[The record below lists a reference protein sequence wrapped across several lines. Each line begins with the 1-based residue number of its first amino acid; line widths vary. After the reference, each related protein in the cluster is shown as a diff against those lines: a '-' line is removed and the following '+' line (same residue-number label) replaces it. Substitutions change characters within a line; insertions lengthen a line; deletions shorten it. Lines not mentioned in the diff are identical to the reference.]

1 MFHVWC
7 GGIFFLWSLLHLF
20 LLPFPQ
26 CELLDPL
33 GLLRRSTPMRPLHTI
48 VTSPAN
54 SSIPWPSMEPQFGS
68 SPTSGHPLHTCRLLD
83 FLLLSLTSNL
93 GIHFYFYSYRI
104 FLFYL
109 CLFLMREFWVF
120 TIEIVSLRDA
130 WGHAIF
136 SIGGDIVT
144 YCNKTHNFSFPLFAC
159 SSFPSP
165 ISALLQPDLF
175 SDLILIQPDP
185 WSDLHT
191 HTKYFPIRHKHIS
204 SRYIDAS
211 VLSIYI
217 YIYIYHYLTVE
228 ATQHQVTKYMFIY
241 SRTNQ

>member
-7 GGIFFLWSLLHLF
+7 GGIIFFVIPLTLISPSFSSVWTIGPTRTTTSI
-20 LLPFPQ
+20 
-26 CELLDPL
+26 DPDEASAHKRDMPCQL
-33 GLLRRSTPMRPLHTI
+33 QHSEAIDGALTWLMSDHSPLHI
-48 VTSPAN
+48 
-54 SSIPWPSMEPQFGS
+54 
-68 SPTSGHPLHTCRLLD
+68 CRLLD

-104 FLFYL
+104 FFILFYL

-175 SDLILIQPDP
+175 SDLILIRPDP
-185 WSDLHT
+185 ICTHT
-191 HTKYFPIRHKHIS
+191 HNTFPSDINIYPRDISMLVFCRFIFINIYFIITWLLRQLNIR
-204 SRYIDAS
+204 
-211 VLSIYI
+211 
-217 YIYIYHYLTVE
+217 
-228 ATQHQVTKYMFIY
+228 
-241 SRTNQ
+241 